1 MATGSQAERVRGMK
15 RVLMIAFHFP
25 PVSGSSGVQRSL
37 RFAQN
42 LPELGW
48 HPTVIS
54 AHPRAYQR
62 TSPDLMR
69 EIPPSVKVVRA
80 FAFDA
85 VRQLSIGGRYP
96 GFIARPDRWWPWRV
110 GGVIEG
116 LRLLRQQ
123 HFDALWST
131 YPIPTAHQIAA
142 TLHKRTGIPWVADF
156 RDPMV
161 QDGYPEDPL
170 TWRAFNNIEERTVAH
185 ATRSVFTTP
194 GAAQDY
200 RERYGNVP
208 GERFVVIENGYDEQ
222 TFVAAQAHVK
232 RVDPLT
238 PGRVTLLHSGIVYPS
253 ERDPTHLLRALAV
266 LKADRTVA
274 EANFRVRFRASEHD
288 ALIQRL
294 ALENGVGDLVE
305 LLPPIPYADAL
316 EEMLRAD
323 ALLVLQASNCN
334 AQIPAKLYEY
344 FRAQRPILAL
354 TDPTGDTANVIVQ
367 AGIPAVAPLDSAHAI
382 AQLVKRFVVD
392 PDRRHVWVA
401 APESVRLASR
411 QARTVELARVL
422 DGV

>member
-1 MATGSQAERVRGMK
+1 MK

-156 RDPMV
+156 RDPMA
-161 QDGYPEDPL
+161 QDGYPDDPL
-170 TWRAFNNIEERTVAH
+170 TWRAFKAIEERTVAH

-194 GAAQDY
+194 GAARDY
-200 RERYGNVP
+200 RERYRDVP
-208 GERFVVIENGYDEQ
+208 GNRFVVIENGFDEQ
-222 TFVAAQAHVK
+222 TFVSAQAQVK
-232 RVDPLT
+232 RSDPLK
-238 PGRVTLLHSGIVYPS
+238 PGRTTLLHSGIVYPS
-253 ERDPTHLLRALAV
+253 ERDPTQLLQALAV
-266 LKADRTVA
+266 LKAEGTIT
-274 EANFRVRFRASEHD
+274 EANFCLRFRASEHD

-294 ALENGVGDLVE
+294 ALANGVTDLLE
-305 LLPPIPYADAL
+305 LLPPVPYSDAL

-334 AQIPAKLYEY
+334 AQVPAKLYEY
-344 FRAQRPILAL
+344 LRAQRPILAL
-354 TDPTGDTANVIVQ
+354 TDPIGDTARVVLQ
-367 AGIPAVAPLDSAHAI
+367 AGIPAVAPLDSVAAI
-382 AQLVKRFVVD
+382 AALIKRFVVD
-392 PDRRHVWVA
+392 ADRRHEWIA
-401 APESVRLASR
+401 TPESVRLASR
-411 QARTVELARVL
+411 QARAVELARLL
-422 DGV
+422 DEVSTDRASS